1 MIERTRKVQINR
13 VCKTKDKEEGNGE
26 RRSERESKMRG
37 IMDSGR
43 IGKIRV
49 GSWHVRIHSE
59 HEFGSIRQ
67 WSDAIGFTIF
77 RRSISYSFSTVD
89 WICEEDIFKVFR
101 ICTRYLKRRTFSR
114 LFKSEEQCFIE
125 YIPRIQISAS
135 IFSFI
140 IISLSCENV
149 FHIFQISCKS
159 LGQTAIFRPN
169 NFDSKENRSIETCSF
184 SLFLPERIKFKNLW
198 GRERGRIYLETI
210 KFVPG

>member
-1 MIERTRKVQINR
+1 
-13 VCKTKDKEEGNGE
+13 
-26 RRSERESKMRG
+26 MRG

-89 WICEEDIFKVFR
+89 WIREEDIFKVFR

-114 LFKSEEQCFIE
+114 LFKFEEQCFIE

-169 NFDSKENRSIETCSF
+169 NFDSKENRSIETVR
-184 SLFLPERIKFKNLW
+184 SLFSSP
-198 GRERGRIYLETI
+198 RELNSRIYGDVSAAEFTWKQLNLFRGNGFI
-210 KFVPG
+210 KSGKCLSFIEAPRKAIYNLV

>member
-1 MIERTRKVQINR
+1 
-13 VCKTKDKEEGNGE
+13 
-26 RRSERESKMRG
+26 MRG
-37 IMDSGR
+37 IMDSER
-43 IGKIRV
+43 IGKIRAR
-49 GSWHVRIHSE
+49 SWHVRIHSE

-89 WICEEDIFKVFR
+89 WIHEENIFKIFR
-101 ICTRYLKRRTFSR
+101 ICTRYLKRRTLSR

-169 NFDSKENRSIETCSF
+169 NFDSKENRSIETVR
-184 SLFLPERIKFKNLW
+184 SLFSSP
-198 GRERGRIYLETI
+198 RELNSRIYGDVNAAEFTWKQLNLFRGNGFI
-210 KFVPG
+210 KSGKCLSFIEAPRKAIYNLV